1 MIDSALDTSID
12 IRPVTKSRL
21 PEVDLENPVFG
32 RTFADH
38 LLSADFVGGKWTN
51 VEIIPYANL
60 SLSPALSAI
69 HYGQSIFEGLK
80 AYKNA
85 DGEVLVF
92 RPDENWKRMNVS
104 ATRMCMPQVPE
115 EIFLGGLR
123 ELLQLDRGWVP
134 PREGCSLYIRPV
146 LFASDAFI
154 GLRPSENYKFLIF
167 TSPAGVYYSA
177 PVKVKIETHY
187 TRAAAGGTGSAKT
200 AGNYA
205 AAMYPTKLAAQQGYD
220 QVLWTD
226 GHDHAF
232 IEEAGSMN
240 VMFLIDDVLITAPE
254 TDTVLPGITRKSVL
268 TLVREWGVKVEER
281 KASVAE
287 VIAAIKDGHLQEAF
301 GVGTAATIAHI
312 RTIGYEGTD
321 YELPPVEGRKL
332 APKIYHELEDI
343 KRGRKAD
350 LRGWV
355 MKI

>member
-1 MIDSALDTSID
+1 MIIDNALDID
-12 IRPVTKSRL
+12 IHPVAKSRL
-21 PEVDLENPVFG
+21 PEIDLENPVFG

-38 LLSADFVGGKWTN
+38 LLSADYIGGAWTN
-51 VEIIPYANL
+51 VQIIPYGDL

-80 AYKNA
+80 AYKNT

-104 ATRMCMPQVPE
+104 SARMCMPEVPE

-134 PREGCSLYIRPV
+134 PGEGCSLYIRPV
-146 LFASDAFI
+146 LFATDAFI
-154 GLRPSENYKFLIF
+154 GLRPSEDFKFLIF
-167 TSPAGVYYSA
+167 TSPAGVYYSD

-187 TRAAAGGTGSAKT
+187 TRAAAGGTGAAKT

-205 AAMYPTKLAAQQGYD
+205 AAMLPTKLAYQEGYD

-226 GHDHAF
+226 GRDHQY

-240 VMFLIDDVLITAPE
+240 VMFLINNVLITAPE

-268 TLVREWGVKVEER
+268 ILAREWGVAVEER

-287 VIAAIKDGHLQEAF
+287 VIAAAQNGTLQEAF

-312 RTIGYEGTD
+312 KTIGHDGTN
-321 YELPPVEGRKL
+321 YELPPVEGRTL
-332 APKIYHELEDI
+332 APKIYAELEDI

-350 LRGWV
+350 TRGWV